1 MPVSSAT
8 IIKIPELNLLV
19 TGLTKELRQVKV
31 IRGLTEKRAI
41 FEKLS
46 YFLTWKESNFL
57 DTGCFDK
64 VISTH
69 DIINSFE
76 FQDTNVSFN
85 QITNLKVGNW
95 RKQYLSFILSQIK
108 PVVAVSMEITYR
120 FIY

>member
-8 IIKIPELNLLV
+8 IIKIPKLNLLV

-46 YFLTWKESNFL
+46 YFLTWMESNFL

-76 FQDTNVSFN
+76 FQGTNVSFN
-85 QITNLKVGNW
+85 QITNLKVGN
-95 RKQYLSFILSQIK
+95 
-108 PVVAVSMEITYR
+108 
-120 FIY
+120 